1 MPLEPRTREASC
13 IQNLLSAI
21 GYSPDLRKK
30 LAQYERQLAGKE
42 ARTDPQHP
50 DLFWRKVWF
59 KLVPV
64 LVATHDGE
72 PEAVARDLIRSM
84 PAELRA
90 KCPGYPAN
98 NTELEEAVA
107 AVLAQQNFTPQL
119 TVYSGEDPW
128 KPRLVAR
135 AVLRGLDMSEDDARS
150 LLRKWKAWAGEQGT
164 TEAAKK

>member
-98 NTELEEAVA
+98 ETELGAAVA
-107 AVLAQQNFTPQL
+107 AVVHARNFAPELAMWRACGDL
-119 TVYSGEDPW
+119 DSL
-128 KPRLVAR
+128 KVAR
-135 AVLRGLDMSEDDARS
+135 AVLRGLGATDPKS
-150 LLRKWKAWAGEQGT
+150 LLRPSQWDAWVQE
-164 TEAAKK
+164 